1 MHEISLCEGILQVIE
16 EHAEQQRFA
25 KVSRVRLEI
34 GALAGVELQALR
46 FGFDVVTRNT
56 LAEGAILDIIS
67 LPGQAWCLG
76 CNQSVAVQQRF
87 DACPVC
93 GSYQLHVSGGDE
105 LRIKDLEV
113 E

>member
-1 MHEISLCEGILQVIE
+1 MHEMSLCEGILQVIE

-25 KVSRVRLEI
+25 KVCRVRLEI
-34 GALAGVELQALR
+34 GALAGVELEALR
-46 FGFDVVTRNT
+46 FGFDVVTRDT

-76 CNQSVAVQQRF
+76 CSQSVAVQQRF

-93 GSYQLHVSGGDE
+93 GSYQLHISGGNE